1 MKITQPIVEASSE
14 KIAHAV
20 HAVPEPSSALSTG
33 MFYPIGGLDPDMS
46 SGPRIPK
53 SRVGLWSRFRTAR
66 N

>member
-20 HAVPEPSSALSTG
+20 PETSAALSTG

-46 SGPRIPK
+46 RGPRSPK
-53 SRVGLWSRFRTAR
+53 SRIGLWSRFRTAR